1 MIFPV
6 HAQQE
11 KGEDLR
17 LTLYSLTRS
26 VLTMEKLIGPHFFE
40 NINLKSVKDVLLRA
54 CDSFTDDIAIVYRED
69 PQEDPIEVHYHE
81 LRTQVLRATQMLA
94 HRAGADSIPFEELR
108 VAVQGENSYPW
119 IISYFAPL
127 MGKAMVVPLD
137 RLLGG
142 SETASLLQRSRS
154 QVYIADAHNFVTLED
169 ELENL
174 SNLKVVYLMLE
185 ERLRGKNKAKL
196 EAMRERATFPI
207 LNFWDELTIERAEA
221 LIEEPDTEAA
231 QVLLFT
237 SGTTAMAKG
246 VLLSQYNLAANVNQ
260 LMGSVELERGIKLLS
275 ILPLN
280 HSFENTCGLLTG
292 MSFGG
297 RLHICDGLR
306 YISKNLQEYE
316 IDMLIAVPAIFEAV
330 WRRIEQ
336 TIEREGK
343 QKKFQMGLKISRI
356 LRKVGIDLRRRIFKD
371 IHAALGGLYLAIVG
385 AAPMSKELIEL
396 YEDVGVRLLQGYGLT
411 EAAPVVMGCN
421 SVVFVPGTVGVP
433 LAGVEV
439 AIDNEAPGEPGEILV
454 KGDNVTKF
462 GYYEDPEET
471 AAILPGDGWLHTG
484 DLGAIDP
491 DSGCVKITGRIKSMI
506 VLESGKKVYP
516 EEVEHLLN
524 EYAHDLIRQALV
536 FGSADDKGEVTVSAK
551 FVLDPEKLK
560 ALKDQGFSN
569 IEDALHRLV
578 EDVNKVM
585 PPFKR
590 IRTWFYSFKDMV
602 STTTMKIRRSVEEE
616 NIKHI
621 LEDRGLRIRDLNRR
635 NVDELDDPSFDTAD
649 IDDTA
654 VIETAD
660 TSDEADPIEVTG
672 HEVDTVEVDKS
683 RVEDPKI

>member
-1 MIFPV
+1 
-6 HAQQE
+6 
-11 KGEDLR
+11 
-17 LTLYSLTRS
+17 
-26 VLTMEKLIGPHFFE
+26 MEKLIGPHFFE

-69 PQEDPIEVHYHE
+69 PQSDPIEVPYHE
-81 LRTQVLRATQMLA
+81 LRSQVLRATQMLA
-94 HRAGADSIPFEELR
+94 HRGGAEGIPFEDLR

-127 MGKAMVVPLD
+127 MGKAMIIPLD

-142 SETASLLQRSRS
+142 SETSSLLQRSRA
-154 QVYIADAHNFVTLED
+154 QIYIADANNFVTLED

-174 SNLKVVYLMLE
+174 PHLKVVYLMWE
-185 ERLRGKNKAKL
+185 ERLRGKDKAKL
-196 EAMRERATFPI
+196 EAMRERAEFPI
-207 LNFWDELTIERAEA
+207 LSFNDELATDRAEA
-221 LIEEPDTEAA
+221 VIEEPDPDAA

-246 VLLSQYNLAANVNQ
+246 VLLSQYNLASNVNQ
-260 LMGSVELERGIKLLS
+260 LMGSVSLERGIKLLS

-306 YISKNLQEYE
+306 YISQNLQEYQ

-330 WRRIEQ
+330 WRRIEH

-343 QKKFQMGLKISRI
+343 QKKFRMGLKISRT

-411 EAAPVVMGCN
+411 EAAPVVLGCN

-433 LAGVEV
+433 LAGIEV
-439 AIDNEAPGEPGEILV
+439 AIDNEEPGEPGEILV
-454 KGDNVTKF
+454 KGDNVTQY

-484 DLGAIDP
+484 DLGALDP
-491 DSGCVKITGRIKSMI
+491 VSGCVTITGRLKSMI

-524 EYAHDLIRQALV
+524 EYANDLIRQTLV
-536 FGSADDKGEVTVSAK
+536 FGSGDDKGEVTVSAK

-560 ALKDQGFSN
+560 ALKDQGFSS
-569 IEDALHRLV
+569 IEEALHRLV

-602 STTTMKIRRSVEEE
+602 STTTMKIRRSAEEE

-621 LEDRGLRIRDLNRR
+621 LENRGLRIRDLNRK
-635 NVDELDDPSFDTAD
+635 NVDEFSAD
-649 IDDTA
+649 EQVTG
-654 VIETAD
+654 AD
-660 TSDEADPIEVTG
+660 EGVEVGSIEVETVDAEAVEAEVAETESVETEAVVTEAVENEVVETEVLETPVTPPETQGPTG
-672 HEVDTVEVDKS
+672 
-683 RVEDPKI
+683 I

>member
-1 MIFPV
+1 
-6 HAQQE
+6 
-11 KGEDLR
+11 
-17 LTLYSLTRS
+17 
-26 VLTMEKLIGPHFFE
+26 MEKLIGPLFFE

-54 CDSFTDDIAIVYRED
+54 SDSFTDDIAIVYRED
-69 PQEDPIEVHYHE
+69 PQGDPIEVPYHE
-81 LRTQVLRATQMLA
+81 LRRQVLRATQMLA
-94 HRAGADSIPFEELR
+94 HRAGAEGISFEDLR
-108 VAVQGENSYPW
+108 VAIQGENSYPW

-127 MGKAMVVPLD
+127 MGKSMVVPLD

-154 QVYIADAHNFVTLED
+154 QVYIADAHNFLTLED
-169 ELENL
+169 ELEQL
-174 SNLKVVYLMLE
+174 PHLKVVYLMWEEKLREKDRVRLE
-185 ERLRGKNKAKL
+185 S
-196 EAMRERATFPI
+196 MRERAAFPI
-207 LNFWDELTIERAEA
+207 LSFWDELAIDRAEA
-221 LIEEPDTEAA
+221 VIEEPDPEAA
-231 QVLLFT
+231 QILLFT

-260 LMGSVELERGIKLLS
+260 LMGSVSLERGIKLLS

-343 QKKFQMGLKISRI
+343 QKKFQTGLKISRF
-356 LRKVGIDLRRRIFKD
+356 LRKIGIDLRHRIFKD
-371 IHAALGGLYLAIVG
+371 IQSALGGLYLAIVG
-385 AAPMSKELIEL
+385 VAPMSKELIEL

-411 EAAPVVMGCN
+411 EAAPVVLGCN

-439 AIDNEAPGEPGEILV
+439 AIDNESPGEPGEILV

-471 AAILPGDGWLHTG
+471 AVILPGDGWLHTG
-484 DLGAIDP
+484 DLGALDP
-491 DSGCVKITGRIKSMI
+491 VSGCVTITGRLKSMI

-516 EEVEHLLN
+516 EEVEHLLT
-524 EYAHDLIRQALV
+524 EYANDLIRQALV
-536 FGSADDKGEVTVSAK
+536 FGSEDEEGEVTVSAK

-560 ALKDQGFSN
+560 ALKDQGFSS
-569 IEDALHRLV
+569 IEEALNRLV

-602 STTTMKIRRSVEEE
+602 TTTTLKIRRAAEEE
-616 NIKHI
+616 NIKHM
-621 LEDRGLRIRDLNRR
+621 LDDKGLRIRDLNRR
-635 NVDELDDPSFDTAD
+635 NVDELSEEVDQLEAD
-649 IDDTA
+649 VA
-654 VIETAD
+654 QELETA
-660 TSDEADPIEVTG
+660 TTELKTPEV
-672 HEVDTVEVDKS
+672 
-683 RVEDPKI
+683 